1 MDSLVYPNCF
11 EPWDTEG
18 DRVEEEIRRGRG
30 REAQLNSFPSIY
42 LHFTMREA
50 LQMRGYGLSYDVTDI
65 PVPAFGPIS
74 ELLVEGFR
82 VILDG
87 LENKHGT
94 YHG

>member
-11 EPWDTEG
+11 EPWDTER
-18 DRVEEEIRRGRG
+18 DRVEEEIHRGREKE

-74 ELLVEGFR
+74 ELLG
-82 VILDG
+82 
-87 LENKHGT
+87 
-94 YHG
+94 